1 MIPSKPTKIPIALTT
16 MSPMSS
22 HNTLHSRRGQMCT
35 HTKPVS
41 LPYSST

>member
-35 HTKPVS
+35 VS
-41 LPYSST
+41 YYMLQRN